1 MARNRNRLTDL
12 KVKALKDEGLHPDG
26 DGLYLRVTETGTKS
40 WVFRFKFGGKLRG
53 MGLGKYPNVPLS
65 AARELAAKNY
75 VLVKSGVDP
84 IAQRKQLEAPAAKH
98 IVTFAEAAERYIA
111 AHQKSWRNP
120 KHRQQWA
127 NTLAEYAGPVIGAKD
142 VAEVN
147 TDDILRILE
156 PIWTEKA
163 ETATRVR
170 GRMENVLD
178 WAKVRELRSG
188 ENPAR
193 WRGHLS
199 HLLPA
204 RNKAKTVR
212 HHPALPWREIPE
224 FMAKLRANAC
234 LSARALEFTILT
246 VARTGESIDAQ
257 WPEVDIR
264 ERVWTVPKERMK
276 AGREHRVPLT
286 DAAANILAEL
296 PHRVGNPHLF
306 PGGQFRPL
314 SKWAMLELVR
324 GMRPG
329 LTVHGF
335 RSTFRDWAAEMT
347 AFPRELAEAT
357 LAHITGSA
365 TERAYQRG
373 DLFEKRRKLM
383 QAWAEFCA
391 RGEEMGEVVPLMR
404 RDAG

>member
-40 WVFRFKFGGKLRG
+40 WVFRFKFAGKLRG

-65 AARELAAKNY
+65 AARDLAAKNY

-84 IAQRKQLEAPAAKH
+84 IAQRKQLEAPAVKH

-111 AHQKSWRNP
+111 AHQSSWRNP

-142 VAEVN
+142 VAEIN
-147 TDDILRILE
+147 TDDVLRILE
-156 PIWTEKA
+156 PIWAEKA

-178 WAKVRELRSG
+178 WAKVRELRAG

-224 FMAKLRANAC
+224 FMGQLRANSC

-246 VARTGESIDAQ
+246 ASRTGESIDAQ

-286 DAAANILAEL
+286 DAAADILAGL
-296 PHRVGNPHLF
+296 PHRAGNQHLF
-306 PGGQFRPL
+306 PGGQLRPL

-347 AFPRELAEAT
+347 AFPRELAEAS

-365 TERAYQRG
+365 VERAYQRG

-391 RGEEMGEVVPLMR
+391 RGDEMGEVVPLMR